1 MDCPR
6 VSFSTGTLRL
16 QRLQRLQLMAR
27 RSPLAVLEELE
38 KACDNTKKTLMVLS
52 WDLMGVTLW

>member
-1 MDCPR
+1 MDFPR
-6 VSFSTGTLRL
+6 FSFSTGTLRL

-38 KACDNTKKTLMVLS
+38 KACDNMKKITLNK
-52 WDLMGVTLW
+52 